1 MPHVNGAPFE
11 KLEAKDLKKV
21 LALGMLGL
29 LLAFAMALGTSATF
43 RDFEVTRST
52 HISVVA
58 DDNELIDLR
67 PGQPYAYIDD
77 DGKLVIDISKDNP
90 NWPGNPDS
98 DYYDPDWTEEMGI
111 GISVGSNY
119 NFDHVFY
126 VSNHL
131 WENKNITIR
140 IISSSDS
147 VAFFHPDGLVYGTTT
162 GETPTE
168 SDEAITDIC
177 FVLEPGTELGISMEF
192 AGGALGM
199 YNSTITV
206 YAWPEEDFQCPNI
219 GGAPQ

>member
-1 MPHVNGAPFE
+1 MVRHPSK
-11 KLEAKDLKKV
+11 KLEAKDLKKL

-29 LLAFAMALGTSATF
+29 LVAFAMALGTSATF
-43 RDFEVTRST
+43 RDFEVSRST
-52 HISVVA
+52 HIEVVA

-67 PGQPYAYIDD
+67 PGQPYAYINDE
-77 DGKLVIDISKDNP
+77 GKLVIEISKNNP

-98 DYYDPDWTEEMGI
+98 PYYDENWTEDMGI

-131 WENKNITIR
+131 WENKNITVR
-140 IISSSDS
+140 IVSSSEG
-147 VAFFHPDGLVYGTTT
+147 VAFFHPAGKVYGTYT

-192 AGGALGM
+192 AGGAKGS
-199 YNSTITV
+199 YASNITV
-206 YAWPEEDFQCPNI
+206 YAWPEEDFKCPSL
-219 GGAPQ
+219 GGGG

>member
-1 MPHVNGAPFE
+1 
-11 KLEAKDLKKV
+11 
-21 LALGMLGL
+21 MLGL
-29 LLAFAMALGTSATF
+29 LVAFAMALGTSATF
-43 RDFEVTRST
+43 RDFEVSRST

-67 PGQPYAYIDD
+67 PGQPYAYIND

-98 DYYDPDWTEEMGI
+98 EYYDPNWTDEMGI
-111 GISVGSNY
+111 GISVSSNY

-131 WENKNITIR
+131 WENKNITVR
-140 IISSSDS
+140 IVSSSAK
-147 VAFFHPDGLVYGTTT
+147 VAFFHPEGVIYGTYT

-177 FVLEPGTELGISMEF
+177 FVLEHGTELGISMEF
-192 AGGALGM
+192 EGGELGEH
-199 YNSTITV
+199 NSTITI
-206 YAWPEEDFQCPNI
+206 YAWPEEDFDCPNQ
-219 GGAPQ
+219 GGGG